1 MTKWFSVSVVL
12 TIQALA
18 GCSSAPKPTIVHTD
32 APVQNSAAA
41 TNQTDSAA
49 TEPAGT
55 PPPPVDDPPSIVT
68 KNDREEPNEV
78 GGIEGGVEGGVYGG
92 VVGGVP
98 GGMIG
103 GMPGGVAGGFGNAK
117 LGPDLPGDI
126 YRVGNPLLVETRCP
140 NPGAPAYPQ
149 AAKDAKVETR
159 IVARCILE
167 TNGSL
172 SACSLLMSHPMFEK
186 AMMDH
191 LNKSKLTPMTTTD
204 GKAARVQC
212 TYAYRFKLE

>member
-18 GCSSAPKPTIVHTD
+18 GCSSTPKPTVVHTD
-32 APVQNSAAA
+32 APVQNKAAA
-41 TNQTDSAA
+41 TNQTDSEA
-49 TEPAGT
+49 TEPVET
-55 PPPPVDDPPSIVT
+55 PPPIVA
-68 KNDREEPNEV
+68 KNDLEEPNEV
-78 GGIEGGVEGGVYGG
+78 GAIEGGVEGGVYGG

-98 GGMIG
+98 GGVIG
-103 GMPGGVAGGFGNAK
+103 GVPGGVGSAK
-117 LGPDLPGDI
+117 LGPDLPGDV

-212 TYAYRFKLE
+212 TYAYRFKLD